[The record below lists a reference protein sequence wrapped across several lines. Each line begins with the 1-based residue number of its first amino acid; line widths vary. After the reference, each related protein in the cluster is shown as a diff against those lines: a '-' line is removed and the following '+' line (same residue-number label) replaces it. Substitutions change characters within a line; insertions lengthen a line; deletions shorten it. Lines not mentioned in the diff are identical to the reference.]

1 MNTKTTDK
9 KPMSKTEKILNLL
22 RNPWLNLGAVVVG
35 IIVGVNFESLT
46 QFLAP
51 FGRIY
56 IALLQMCV
64 LPIITTAIT
73 VSVGKLF
80 LSGKSRHYMGKLIMV
95 FSVGIIMSS
104 SIGTTIALVGRPG
117 SNLTTETRVVLGEIF
132 VSSES
137 SHDDPAVSTGLW
149 ALLDSIVPSNIF
161 SAFSTGQSLAIV
173 FFSILFGIAI
183 GSIKETSKLIIPF
196 MEQLYTAFFK
206 ILNGAL
212 YGLPFGLICLI
223 SDQVATMG
231 FGVILALTKLVTLFI
246 IGALILCCIYLM
258 ILKVTTKQP
267 WIHIFASLKEP
278 LMIAFVVSSSVP
290 AIPVALEN
298 MKSKLGLSEA
308 VSNFAVPLGVIVNR
322 QAYGLLF
329 SLTAVFVAQL
339 YQVELGVAD
348 IVLVILGSALAGMAA
363 IGAPAVVAPM
373 ILYVLGPLGLP
384 VSVGAI
390 IFIAISP
397 AVDNILSMT
406 NLFSSCASAS
416 LIAVSDRKDNK

>member
-1 MNTKTTDK
+1 METNAI
-9 KPMSKTEKILNLL
+9 SKRDRILALL
-22 RNPWLNLGAVVVG
+22 RNPWLNLGAVILGV
-35 IIVGVNFESLT
+35 IIGVKFLTVT

-64 LPIITTAIT
+64 LPIITTAIS

-80 LSGKSRHYMGKLIMV
+80 LSGKSKHYIGKLILV
-95 FSVGIIMSS
+95 FSVGVVMSS
-104 SIGTTIALVGRPG
+104 SIGTTIALLGQPG
-117 SNLTTETRVVLGEIF
+117 SNLPTETRKVLGKIF
-132 VSSES
+132 LTSEQQNEES
-137 SHDDPAVSTGLW
+137 QGETGLW
-149 ALLDSIVPSNIF
+149 ALLDSIVPANIF

-173 FFSILFGIAI
+173 FFSILFGVAV
-183 GSIKETSKLIIPF
+183 GSIKETSKLIIPL

-206 ILNGAL
+206 ILNSAL

-223 SDQVATMG
+223 SDQVSTMG
-231 FGVILALTKLVTLFI
+231 FGVIIALLKLVSLFFIGAFILCTVYLMVLKFTTKLSWI
-246 IGALILCCIYLM
+246 KILAGI
-258 ILKVTTKQP
+258 
-267 WIHIFASLKEP
+267 KEP

-298 MKSKLGLSEA
+298 MKKKLGLSES
-308 VSNFAVPLGVIVNR
+308 VSNFAVPLGVIINR
-322 QAYGLLF
+322 QAYALLF
-329 SLTAVFVAQL
+329 SLSAVFVAQL

-348 IVLVILGSALAGMAA
+348 IILVIIGSAIAGMAA

-373 ILYVLGPLGLP
+373 IVYVLGPLGLP
-384 VSVGAI
+384 VSVGAT

-397 AVDNILSMT
+397 AVDNVLSMT

-416 LIAVSDRKDNK
+416 LIGVSDTHEE

>member
-1 MNTKTTDK
+1 MNNDNSSSRAAKV
-9 KPMSKTEKILNLL
+9 LQFL
-22 RNPWLNLGAVVVG
+22 RNPWVNLAAVVIG
-35 IIVGVNFESLT
+35 IFMGVYFTQTT

-51 FGRIY
+51 FGRLY

-80 LSGKSRHYMGKLIMV
+80 LSGKSRHYIGKLIIV

-104 SIGTTIALVGRPG
+104 SIGTAIALIGQPG
-117 SNLTTETRVVLGEIF
+117 SNLTMETRKVLGEIF
-132 VSSES
+132 VNSEMGQDKS
-137 SHDDPAVSTGLW
+137 QETTGLW

-161 SAFSTGQSLAIV
+161 SAFSTGESLAIV

-183 GSIKETSKLIIPF
+183 GSIKDTSKLIIPL

-231 FGVILALTKLVTLFI
+231 FGVILALTKLVSLFFV
-246 IGALILCCIYLM
+246 GAFILCIIYIL
-258 ILKVTTKQP
+258 ILKVTTKLPLVQ
-267 WIHIFASLKEP
+267 ILTSVKEP
-278 LMIAFVVSSSVP
+278 LMIALVVSSSVP

-298 MKSKLGLSEA
+298 MKSKLGLSES
-308 VSNFAVPLGVIVNR
+308 VSNFAVPLGVIINR

-329 SLTAVFVAQL
+329 ALTAVFVAQL
-339 YQVELGVAD
+339 YQIELGVSD
-348 IVLVILGSALAGMAA
+348 VILVILGSALAGMAA

-373 ILYVLGPLGLP
+373 IVYVLGPLGLP

-390 IFIAISP
+390 LFIAISP
-397 AVDNILSMT
+397 AVDNVLSMT

-416 LIAVSDRKDNK
+416 LIAVSDRKEKGV